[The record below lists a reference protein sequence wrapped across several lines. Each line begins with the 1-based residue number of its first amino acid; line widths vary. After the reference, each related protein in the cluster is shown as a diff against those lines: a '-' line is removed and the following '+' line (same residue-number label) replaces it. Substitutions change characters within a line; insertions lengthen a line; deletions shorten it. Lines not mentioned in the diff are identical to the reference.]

1 MSARAP
7 IRPAAA
13 STTIALLALVVRAA
27 DQFSKH
33 FVLTHL
39 EPGVTTQIAGEA
51 LQFVLV
57 FNPGAAFSL
66 GEGVT
71 WIFTIAMTI
80 VAGVIVYLAIR
91 RVRSRLWAVVL
102 GLLLGGVLGNLGDR
116 LFRDPGFAVGHV
128 VDFILTPWMWFWT
141 PNAAIFNV
149 ADIFIVGGMASVAL
163 LLIIGLELDGTRVRK
178 KGVAE
183 DAGVVDASGA
193 EDEDDDSAPDADDR
207 GDAEEPAMDDGDEGD
222 GEDGAVPEVDD
233 APDAGE
239 TGDGES
245 EVSRADDSMDEGR
258 MGRTTTG
265 DAS

>member
-1 MSARAP
+1 M
-7 IRPAAA
+7 
-13 STTIALLALVVRAA
+13 LAA

-33 FVLTHL
+33 LALTHL

-149 ADIFIVGGMASVAL
+149 ADIFIVGGMAAVAL
-163 LLIIGLELDGTRVRK
+163 LLIVGLELDGSRVRK
-178 KGVAE
+178 KGDAEGASERE
-183 DAGVVDASGA
+183 DASEADDVGSGEEDAS
-193 EDEDDDSAPDADDR
+193 R
-207 GDAEEPAMDDGDEGD
+207 EE
-222 GEDGAVPEVDD
+222 D
-233 APDAGE
+233 APDI
-239 TGDGES
+239 TGKGGGDVPGIS
-245 EVSRADDSMDEGR
+245 GAADAPNGDD
-258 MGRTTTG
+258 GRTGRTRTG